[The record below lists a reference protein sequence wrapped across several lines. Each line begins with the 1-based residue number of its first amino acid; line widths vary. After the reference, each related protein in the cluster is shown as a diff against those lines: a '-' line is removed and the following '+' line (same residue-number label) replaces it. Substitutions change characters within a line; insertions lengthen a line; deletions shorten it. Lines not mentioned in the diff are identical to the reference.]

1 MSNSWERWNLT
12 PGLEDSVFKPLESS
26 LPGEANTN
34 RASPADAAVQ
44 ASFHL
49 PSSTRGLK
57 SFDSQMAVPL
67 TQLLPSAS
75 GLMATDHM
83 RALEKVFISSLL
95 LYQLPGE
102 QSAIRISILFHL
114 VVRRH

>member
-1 MSNSWERWNLT
+1 M
-12 PGLEDSVFKPLESS
+12 EDSVFKPLESS
-26 LPGEANTN
+26 PPGEAN

-49 PSSTRGLK
+49 PSSTRGLQ

-67 TQLLPSAS
+67 PQLLPSAS
-75 GLMATDHM
+75 GLMATGHVC
-83 RALEKVFISSLL
+83 ALEKVFISRLL

-102 QSAIRISILFHL
+102 QFAYQDIHFVSLGSKKTLIKGTAKFLQQP
-114 VVRRH
+114 V